1 MIIPIAHEDQRGRRW
16 PYVTIA
22 IIALNV
28 VVFLFTHSKMEAEQ
42 HEAGEVQFHIL
53 ALSARYPDLPLTPEA
68 TDMVESFKRERPR
81 AYATLASPN
90 RRPFDTWDADLLSGI
105 WTDTNLQVQLATLTT
120 RLDQLH
126 HDSLAWNYAFHPYH
140 PSAISYISANFLH
153 GGWLH
158 LIFNMWFLW
167 LAGTVLE
174 DAWGRIVYPIFYLVC
189 GMLALA
195 FHAGIFRG
203 SFMPVVGASGAIAG
217 LMGGFLARFPKTKI
231 KLAWLFLFRIYK
243 FSVPAYII
251 LPLWLVIQV
260 FWGAMSGADGG
271 VAYWAHVGGFA
282 FGAVI
287 AVLLRATGIEQSMDQ
302 AIEAKVTW
310 TADAPLVQAT
320 DLLGENKADAAAAT
334 LQQHVKDKP
343 DSIDGHMMLLK
354 AQERKSDITGQK
366 ETLTNLCRLYLSE
379 GDSDTAWNYYE
390 QFTTLGGDRLPRGVW
405 LELCRYLERNQNWD
419 RAVTEYERFAEKN
432 STERASVPAL
442 VAAARICLG
451 KLHRAPDAERFY
463 QAAAASPVPHLD
475 LEAEIQE
482 GLRKCA
488 AAAPAPGTYGG
499 GR

>member
-28 VVFLFTHSKMEAEQ
+28 VVFLFTHTQMEAEQ
-42 HEAGEVQFHIL
+42 RQAAEVQFHIL
-53 ALSARYPDLPLTPEA
+53 ALSARYPDLQLPPEA
-68 TDMVESFKRERPR
+68 TDMVEAFKREHARL
-81 AYATLASPN
+81 YGTLEAPN
-90 RRPFDTWDADLLSGI
+90 RRPLDTWDSQLLSGI
-105 WTDTNLQVQLATLTT
+105 WTDTDLHAQIATLTT
-120 RLDQLH
+120 QLDQIH

-140 PSAISYISANFLH
+140 PTAISYISANFLH

-174 DAWGRIVYPIFYLVC
+174 DAWGRVVYPIFYLVC

-243 FSVPAYII
+243 FSVPAYVI

-260 FWGAMSGADGG
+260 FWGALSGAEGG

-282 FGAVI
+282 FGAI
-287 AVLLRATGIEQSMDQ
+287 GAVLLRASGIERTVDQ

-310 TADAPLVQAT
+310 TADAPLVRAT
-320 DLLGENKADAAAAT
+320 EQLGENQAEAAVAT
-334 LQQHVKDKP
+334 LKQHLKDKP

-354 AQERKSDITGQK
+354 AQERNSDTAGQK
-366 ETLTNLCRLYLSE
+366 ETLASLCRLHLTE
-379 GDSDTAWNYYE
+379 GEPDAAWNYYE
-390 QFTTLGGDRLPRGVW
+390 QFTTLGGDKLPRGVW

-432 STERASVPAL
+432 STERASVPAV
-442 VAAARICLG
+442 VAAARICLT
-451 KLHRAPDAERFY
+451 KLNRAADAERFY
-463 QAAAASPVPHLD
+463 LAAGASPVPHLD
-475 LEAEIQE
+475 LEGEIQE
-482 GLRKCA
+482 GLKKCA

-499 GR
+499 R

>member
-28 VVFLFTHSKMEAEQ
+28 VVFLFTNTKMGAEQ
-42 HEAGEVQFHIL
+42 HQAAEVQIHIV
-53 ALSARYPDLPLTPEA
+53 ALSARYPDLQLPPEA
-68 TDMVESFKRERPR
+68 TDMVESFKREHARFYGILLSPNR
-81 AYATLASPN
+81 APIDSWDLQLLSGNWTDMQLRDQMATLA
-90 RRPFDTWDADLLSGI
+90 T
-105 WTDTNLQVQLATLTT
+105 Q
-120 RLDQLH
+120 LDQLH
-126 HDSLAWNYAFHPYH
+126 RDSLAWNYAFHPYH
-140 PSAISYISANFLH
+140 PTAISYISANFLH

-174 DAWGRIVYPIFYLVC
+174 DAWGRVVYPIFYLVC

-195 FHAGIFRG
+195 FHAGVFRG

-260 FWGAMSGADGG
+260 FWGAMSGAEGG

-282 FGAVI
+282 FGGII
-287 AVLLRATGIEQSMDQ
+287 AVLLRVTGIEHTMDQ
-302 AIEAKVTW
+302 AIEAKVSW

-320 DLLGENKADAAAAT
+320 ELLGENKTEAAVAT
-334 LQQHVKDKP
+334 LRQHVRDKP

-354 AQERKSDITGQK
+354 AQERQSDAAGQR
-366 ETLTNLCRLYLSE
+366 ETLANLCRLYLSE
-379 GDSDTAWNYYE
+379 GDPDTAWNYYE
-390 QFTTLGGDRLPRGVW
+390 HFTSLGGEKLPRGVW

-419 RAVTEYERFAEKN
+419 RAVTEYERFAKEN
-432 STERASVPAL
+432 SNERASVPAL
-442 VAAARICLG
+442 VAAARICLT
-451 KLHRAPDAERFY
+451 KLNRAADAERFY

-482 GLRKCA
+482 GLKKCA
-488 AAAPAPGTYGG
+488 DSAPAPGTYGG